1 MSSSRNDESHC
12 FKRLTAGLAVVAT
25 VSGIII
31 GALTA
36 DKGSAQADAPW
47 DCNRDGTVCS
57 PF

>member
-1 MSSSRNDESHC
+1 MSSSRHNGSRRL
-12 FKRLTAGLAVVAT
+12 KRLTAGLTVVAAL
-25 VSGIII
+25 SGIIV
-31 GALTA
+31 GALTT